1 MPRERRKASTMIDAL
16 RSHAVDIDGVLWVPA
31 QSALPDLCL
40 RPTWHYELDRNFCE
54 RLMVPVEP
62 SSACPRGCRLYY
74 RLDDLEAYAKRV
86 TSNRSNFRWRED
98 DDALL
103 YSLLGGFWAV
113 SVTDMLQGA
122 LMAVV
127 AVALPVTALIAAGG
141 FGGIADALSATAPE
155 GYLDI
160 TGGHAGFVLIGFVL
174 GVICSGSVP
183 FFYEEEPEV
192 RVGPLFGPVHGGTIV
207 AQGTPHDIETAP
219 ESLTGQ
225 YLSGKRCIEVPP
237 YRIPVNPDK
246 QLHLRGASGSR
257 RR

>member
-103 YSLLGGFWAV
+103 YSLLGRRTVDQIAKRLHRTRIAV
-113 SVTDMLQGA
+113 KNRILSLGWTEAKVIQDRDNRIRTEHLARILRVCPSAVRRWRSIGMPAHAYASTRRGGAEYYHDLREVRDWVVTR
-122 LMAVV
+122 
-127 AVALPVTALIAAGG
+127 
-141 FGGIADALSATAPE
+141 PE
-155 GYLDI
+155 SLVRL
-160 TGGHAGFVLIGFVL
+160 H
-174 GVICSGSVP
+174 
-183 FFYEEEPEV
+183 PEV
-192 RVGPLFGPVHGGTIV
+192 RRMLHI
-207 AQGTPHDIETAP
+207 TPADIE
-219 ESLTGQ
+219 
-225 YLSGKRCIEVPP
+225 
-237 YRIPVNPDK
+237 
-246 QLHLRGASGSR
+246 SR
-257 RR
+257 QEAA